1 MAFLLMVVAIFIVA
15 SGLAIAAATWT
26 TQHIDSTLTRVPDVF
41 PTGERPAPVGEGMTF
56 LLVGR
61 DPDAVAN
68 RDSLADSVM
77 LVRVTGSR
85 TQAQAVYLPVYA
97 AVEPGGPTLGRV
109 FGDGGPPRLIGTVE
123 QLTGVRVD
131 HYAEVDFEGFETVT
145 DALGGVDVDVPERY
159 TNDGHV
165 FDAGR
170 QHLDGAAALAYVR
183 DAGPGSEDT
192 SEQRQQLVLT
202 GLFDRMTEQGMFTD
216 IGRLTST
223 MESLARAVSIDD
235 TLSDVDL
242 VQLVWSL
249 RSLSEPDFLTAPVTG
264 GDPGGQ
270 GGAVTFDGT
279 RAAPLWQYL
288 RDDRL
293 GDHLDEFA

>member
-1 MAFLLMVVAIFIVA
+1 MVIGIFVVA

-26 TQHIDSTLTRVPDVF
+26 TQHIDRALTRVPDVF
-41 PTGERPAPVGEGMTF
+41 PTGERPAPVGEGLTF

-61 DPDAVAN
+61 DPEAVTS

-85 TQAQAVYLPVYA
+85 TEAQAVYLPVYA
-97 AVEPGGPTLGRV
+97 AAEPGGPTLGRV
-109 FGDGGPPRLIGTVE
+109 FGDGGPPRLIGAVE

-159 TNDGHV
+159 VNDGQV

-183 DAGPGSEDT
+183 DAGQGSEDT
-192 SEQRQQLVLT
+192 SEERQQLVLR
-202 GLFDRMTEQGMFTD
+202 GLFERMSDQGMFTD

-223 MESLARAVSIDD
+223 LESLARAVSIDD

-249 RSLSEPDFLTAPVTG
+249 RSLSEPEFLTAPVTG
-264 GDPGGQ
+264 DPVGPGGT
-270 GGAVTFDGT
+270 VTFDET
-279 RAAPLWQYL
+279 RAGPLWQYL
-288 RDDRL
+288 REDRL